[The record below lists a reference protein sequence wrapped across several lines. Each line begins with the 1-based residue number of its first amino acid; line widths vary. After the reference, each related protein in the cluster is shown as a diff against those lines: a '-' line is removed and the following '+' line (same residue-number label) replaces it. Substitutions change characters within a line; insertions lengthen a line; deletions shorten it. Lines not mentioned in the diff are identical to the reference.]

1 MSIVIFIL
9 LCPARLNYLFQSVW
23 GLGSKHCA
31 NTCINNVPQVTYLF
45 LYMMHVFI
53 KMKKGDSIQ
62 VFYSGR
68 KFSSKWENL
77 YLITLFFSYLQD
89 SDLGYWCFCF
99 EEYFLLSFFFFNHR
113 SWTTEESE
121 RHLFCF
127 KFGTLTLEALS
138 CLRT

>member
-99 EEYFLLSFFFFNHR
+99 EEYFLLSFFFLIIGLGLQKNQKDTYFVSSLEH
-113 SWTTEESE
+113 SLL
-121 RHLFCF
+121 RHCH
-127 KFGTLTLEALS
+127 A
-138 CLRT
+138 